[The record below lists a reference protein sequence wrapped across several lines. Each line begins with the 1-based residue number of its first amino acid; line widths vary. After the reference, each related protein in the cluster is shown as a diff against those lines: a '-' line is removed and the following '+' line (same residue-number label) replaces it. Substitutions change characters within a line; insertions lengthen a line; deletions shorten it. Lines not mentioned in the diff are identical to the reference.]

1 MNTQNN
7 DPEEEYDLPANGKQ
21 HSFAVPDGYFEKLS
35 DRIMARI
42 ELEAELE
49 EFALLASIKKEPQ
62 FEIPADYFKAA
73 ENELEYKHELS
84 EFEALAKIGKPVL
97 KEEAQAEYFTALDAK
112 VLQRMEIAEEL
123 TEYSTLA
130 ALEKENNFAV
140 NADYFETVADRVKEK
155 YHAQAKQTSAF
166 GKVLAF
172 LLKPRVAFAYSILLI
187 IGAGLFYNN
196 NKQKEELLP
205 TVSGDCKTLACLEKR
220 EILNDHTIREMSADD
235 LYDIVDVDALEKGLS
250 ADSVATDSVT
260 AAAKN
265 LDKIKNK

>member
-1 MNTQNN
+1 MNMQNN
-7 DPEEEYDLPANGKQ
+7 DHDEEFDLPANGKQ

-35 DRIMARI
+35 DRIRTRI

-73 ENELEYKHELS
+73 ENELEYKHELN

-97 KEEAQAEYFTALDAK
+97 KEEAQAEYFAALDAK

-123 TEYSTLA
+123 SEYSTLA
-130 ALEKENNFAV
+130 SLEKENNFAV

-155 YHAQAKQTSAF
+155 YYAQAQQTSAF
-166 GKVLAF
+166 GKVLTF

-187 IGAGLFYNN
+187 VGAGLFYNN
-196 NKQKEELLP
+196 NKQKEEMLP

-220 EILNDHTIREMSADD
+220 EILNDHTIREMNTDD
-235 LYDIVDVDALEKGLS
+235 LYDMVDVDALDKKLS
-250 ADSVATDSVT
+250 ADSVATDSL
-260 AAAKN
+260 A
-265 LDKIKNK
+265 LQIKNMDTTIHK